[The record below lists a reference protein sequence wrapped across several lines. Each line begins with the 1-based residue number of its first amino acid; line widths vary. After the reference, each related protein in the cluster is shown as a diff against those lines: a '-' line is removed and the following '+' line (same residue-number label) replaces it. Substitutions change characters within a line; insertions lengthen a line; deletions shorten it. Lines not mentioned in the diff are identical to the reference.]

1 MGSKKRPL
9 WLTWKNP
16 DPMAEISVKDF
27 GIIFKNGDGKR
38 RVSLLVAKQRYTPLG
53 TFVCVLVIDIDIAYE
68 NSYCK
73 MYGLT

>member
-38 RVSLLVAKQRYTPLG
+38 CTI
-53 TFVCVLVIDIDIAYE
+53 VLKTQAGIF
-68 NSYCK
+68 SFCCK
-73 MYGLT
+73 KIHTHSKVRLYM